1 MATLVLDRAL
11 RILDQLSRYD
21 TRGLTLSDIA
31 RQADIP
37 HPTVHRL
44 LRDMVAARLVA
55 PLPGGR
61 GYVLGRRPF
70 EHGLAARGR
79 HDVAPLFTAHLQR
92 LAEATG
98 YAAYLFVLSGHEAVC
113 YDHTNM
119 QKLDPPLS
127 VTVGGRRPL
136 GVGAAGLA
144 LMAAQGDALIEAA
157 LRENAESLGRYG
169 GLDVAALRALLAQ
182 TRALG
187 YARSGAASLQWKCT
201 RGWISAICARSRA
214 ARREASRCVSRTN
227 VVDKLMTANARRPFP
242 PGPDCG
248 AASAALLRPVC
259 SHCAAAAWA
268 RAYFPPLAHCRIKR
282 RP

>member
-1 MATLVLDRAL
+1 MATLVLDRTL

-31 RQADIP
+31 RQSGIP

-79 HDVAPLFTAHLQR
+79 HDVAPLFTANLQR
-92 LAEATG
+92 LADTTG

-113 YDHTNM
+113 YAHTNM

-144 LMAAQGDALIEAA
+144 LMAAQDDALVEAA

-169 GLDVAALRALLAQ
+169 GLDVAALRGLLEQ

-187 YARSGAASLQWKCT
+187 YARSGGCLNTNTAAVGHAVVDAGGRAFAAISLST
-201 RGWISAICARSRA
+201 TVARLTQ
-214 ARREASRCVSRTN
+214 REASR
-227 VVDKLMTANARRPFP
+227 L
-242 PGPDCG
+242 
-248 AASAALLRPVC
+248 AALLRAQIAEIQPRVHFHW
-259 SHCAAAAWA
+259 SDAA
-268 RAYFPPLAHCRIKR
+268 PLR
-282 RP
+282 